1 MKYQKIPNLIDD
13 DASNQPSK
21 FKTRNWVEINDE
33 SRGAYNVN
41 SQIKFKT
48 TMLKSSLCDY
58 SDAYILVKGTISVN
72 NTAAQG
78 AAANNTNK
86 KVIFKN
92 CAPFTNCISENNNT
106 QIDNAKDIDIV
117 MPMYNLIEYSD
128 NYAKTIGSLWKYYKD
143 IPAQNNN
150 NEITEFTLV
159 NTTDSFKFKA
169 KFTGQTDDDG
179 TKDVEIMVP
188 LKYLS
193 NFWRTLEMPLINCEV
208 NLFLT
213 WLSACVL
220 ISTNIP
226 NQAAI
231 FEINDTKLYAPV
243 VTLSTQE
250 NTKFLQQLKS
260 GFKRVI
266 NWNKYLSKPELLA
279 QNPNLNHLVE
289 PSFQGVNRLFVLPF
303 GNDDD
308 RTSDEQYYPP
318 TVEIKDYN
326 IMINGENFFDQPIKN
341 NKVTNNNIRKIATG
355 QGDDYTTGC
364 LLDYP
369 YFANTY
375 KMIAV
380 DLSKQQAL
388 DADPRAIQQINF
400 TANLDRAGNTRVHFI
415 LEEAKETILDFSQ
428 GKVKVWETK

>member
-1 MKYQKIPNLIDD
+1 MEYQKIANLIDGTPI
-13 DASNQPSK
+13 QPSK
-21 FKTRNWVEINDE
+21 FRTRNWVEINDE

-58 SDAYILVKGTISVN
+58 SDAYILVKGNISVT
-72 NTAAQG
+72 NTAAAG
-78 AAANNTNK
+78 AGANNINR

-92 CAPFTNCISENNNT
+92 CAPFTNCISEINNT

-128 NYAKTIGSLWKYYKD
+128 NYAKTTGSLWKYSKD
-143 IPAQNNN
+143 VPARNDN
-150 NEITEFTLV
+150 NEIMVFTRNNL
-159 NTTDSFKFKA
+159 TDSFNFKV
-169 KFTGQTDDDG
+169 KFTGQTKNNG
-179 TKDVEIMVP
+179 TKDVEIMVL

-208 NLFLT
+208 NLILT
-213 WLSACVL
+213 WSSTCV
-220 ISTNIP
+220 IAAVGDA
-226 NQAAI
+226 NQAAT
-231 FEINDTKLYAPV
+231 FETTNTKLYVPV

-289 PSFQGVNRLFVLPF
+289 PSFQGVNRVFVLAFEKDNYRSSARRYNLPA
-303 GNDDD
+303 
-308 RTSDEQYYPP
+308 
-318 TVEIKDYN
+318 VEIKDYN
-326 IMINGENFFDQPIKN
+326 IMINGENFFNQPIKN
-341 NKVTNNNIRKIATG
+341 NKVTYENIRKIATG

-364 LLDYP
+364 LLDYS
-369 YFANTY
+369 YFADTY

-400 TANLDRAGNTRVHFI
+400 TANLDRAGNTRV
-415 LEEAKETILDFSQ
+415 
-428 GKVKVWETK
+428 